1 VIIVSDTSPIH
12 NLAAINQLDLL
23 HQLYG
28 TVLIPEA
35 VFRELTDPSFPV
47 AGATEVQTFDWIQ
60 TRTVSDRTLVEALNN
75 ELDIGEAEAIALA
88 VEIQAD
94 QVLIDERRG
103 RLVANRLNLRYTGI
117 LGILVE
123 AKSQGLIAEV
133 KPLLDALL
141 NEAGFWGVAEWRYDF
156 AGFWT
161 KPQGFQRLFHSQIQ
175 QHRFWVTEPLY
186 NRVLQLVNEID
197 SL

>member
-1 VIIVSDTSPIH
+1 MIIVSDTSPIN
-12 NLAAINQLDLL
+12 NLAAINHLHLL
-23 HQLYG
+23 NQLYG
-28 TVLIPEA
+28 KVFIPEA
-35 VFRELTDPSFPV
+35 VYRELTDQNFYV

-60 TRTVSDRTLVEALNN
+60 TRAVSDRTLVEALNN

-123 AKSQGLIAEV
+123 AKSKGLIAEV
-133 KPLLDALL
+133 RPLLDALI
-141 NEAGFWGVAEWRYDF
+141 NQAGFWVA
-156 AGFWT
+156 
-161 KPQGFQRLFHSQIQ
+161 
-175 QHRFWVTEPLY
+175 EPLY
-186 NRVLQLVNEID
+186 NSVLQLVNEID
-197 SL
+197 LA

>member
-1 VIIVSDTSPIH
+1 MIIVSDTSPIN
-12 NLAAINQLDLL
+12 NLAAINHLHLL
-23 HQLYG
+23 NQLYG
-28 TVLIPEA
+28 TVFIPEA
-35 VFRELTDPSFPV
+35 VYRELTDPNFPV

-60 TRTVSDRTLVEALNN
+60 TRAVSDRTLVEVLNN

-103 RLVANRLNLRYTGI
+103 RLVASRLSLRHMGI

-123 AKSQGLIAEV
+123 AKSQGLIGGV

-141 NEAGFWGVAEWRYDF
+141 NEAGFWVA
-156 AGFWT
+156 
-161 KPQGFQRLFHSQIQ
+161 
-175 QHRFWVTEPLY
+175 EPLY
-186 NRVLQLVNEID
+186 NSVLQLVNEID
-197 SL
+197 LP